1 MRIRPLDPSSDAL
14 EPALGEAFERG
25 LTRSERCFVADAR
38 DGRLAGLV
46 AFGDPDDD
54 GVVVV
59 ELLELPWDADH
70 DGLGRRLLEESLAQ
84 LPERPAA
91 LWYLLDDPHP
101 WHQRP
106 EARKRLLES
115 VGFEVARVTRR
126 WERQGRVG
134 PVADAIS
141 YRSLEEVGDAAFE
154 AAVARVVEGSL
165 DRRLHADDAH
175 RQTTFLIG
183 LEHDPGHYELAY
195 EADGSLIGLIAAA
208 RVGSQPIVALLGV
221 TPEHRGRGHAL
232 ALLARATNHL
242 AGAGER
248 AIRADT
254 DERNGP
260 MARCFA
266 RLGYEQFATRTEY
279 VRAQRPR

>member
-1 MRIRPLDPSSDAL
+1 MRIRPFDPSSDAL
-14 EPALGEAFERG
+14 EPALGEAFERD
-25 LTRSERCFVADAR
+25 LTRAERCFVAEAR
-38 DGRLAGLV
+38 DGQVAGLV

-54 GVVVV
+54 GVLAV

-101 WHQRP
+101 WHGHP

-126 WERQGRVG
+126 WERGGRVE
-134 PVADAIS
+134 PVTDALS
-141 YRSLEEVGDAAFE
+141 YRSVDEVGDAAFE
-154 AAVARVVEGSL
+154 AAVVRIVHGSL
-165 DRRLHADDAH
+165 DRRLHAHDAH
-175 RQTTFLIG
+175 RQTTFLLG
-183 LEHDPGHYELAY
+183 LEHEPAHYELAY
-195 EADGSLIGLIAAA
+195 GTDGSLVGLIAGA
-208 RVGSQPIVALLGV
+208 RVASQPIVALLGV
-221 TPEHRGRGHAL
+221 TPEHRGRGHGL

-248 AIRADT
+248 PIRADT
-254 DERNGP
+254 DQRNVP

-266 RLGYEQFATRTEY
+266 WLGYEQFATRTEY

>member
-126 WERQGRVG
+126 WVDEVAAWLG
-134 PVADAIS
+134 PVS
-141 YRSLEEVGDAAFE
+141 GLVQGWWLERGLFRLRVQGGPGRDPVAGPPGGRGEFAAGG
-154 AAVARVVEGSL
+154 AGWWA
-165 DRRLHADDAH
+165 
-175 RQTTFLIG
+175 
-183 LEHDPGHYELAY
+183 
-195 EADGSLIGLIAAA
+195 
-208 RVGSQPIVALLGV
+208 QP
-221 TPEHRGRGHAL
+221 RGHAPPC
-232 ALLARATNHL
+232 R
-242 AGAGER
+242 
-248 AIRADT
+248 
-254 DERNGP
+254 
-260 MARCFA
+260 
-266 RLGYEQFATRTEY
+266 
-279 VRAQRPR
+279 